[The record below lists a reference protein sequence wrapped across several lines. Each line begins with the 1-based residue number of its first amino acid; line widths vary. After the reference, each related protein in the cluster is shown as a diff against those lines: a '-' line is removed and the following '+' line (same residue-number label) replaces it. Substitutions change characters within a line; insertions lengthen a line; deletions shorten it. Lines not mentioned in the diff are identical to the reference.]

1 MVRGDPGQGRYPDRS
16 GQQDW
21 ARPSGETP
29 QDGSEQLFVRISGL
43 PAGATCCWAVAVT
56 LDANGY
62 YEVPYDRIND
72 LLLPPKTATSIS
84 ISPSGGGEGHPPS
97 LTDAS
102 GQTHTVVNEKETG
115 SQSLHVDLVG
125 VVDEPH
131 FDLNTTDWTQ
141 DGNGYSITIQED
153 GRAPLDFKLSHLGE
167 WTDTPLDHS
176 ETPTWC
182 WKGLPEGQG
191 IRRQWQGS

>member
-1 MVRGDPGQGRYPDRS
+1 
-16 GQQDW
+16 
-21 ARPSGETP
+21 
-29 QDGSEQLFVRISGL
+29 
-43 PAGATCCWAVAVT
+43 
-56 LDANGY
+56 
-62 YEVPYDRIND
+62 VPYDRIND
-72 LLLPPKTATSIS
+72 LKLLPPKNSNVDFDLTIKGVVKDTAI
-84 ISPSGGGEGHPPS
+84 

-153 GRAPLDFKLSHLGE
+153 GRAPLDFKLTSGSGRIPRSI
-167 WTDTPLDHS
+167 TRKPS
-176 ETPTWC
+176 TWC
-182 WKGLPEGQG
+182 WKGCRKGP
-191 IRRQWQGS
+191 RYSTAVARS